1 MVKHIVMWNIQ
12 EGLDKEAT
20 IRTLKEKLE
29 ALPAT
34 IGCIRELELG
44 AAFNDSPSKH
54 DVVLYSAFDT
64 REDME
69 AYIVHP
75 DHQAVVSYV
84 RSVVCDRV
92 DVDYEI

>member
-12 EGLDKEAT
+12 EGLDKEST
-20 IRTLKEKLE
+20 IKTLKEKLE
-29 ALPAT
+29 ALPKS
-34 IGCIRELELG
+34 IEFIREIELG

-54 DVVLYSAFDT
+54 DVVLYSAFDSK
-64 REDME
+64 EDFE
-69 AYIVHP
+69 AYVVHP
-75 DHQAVVSYV
+75 AHKEVGVYV